1 MITEEATGE
10 AIEALKQRW
19 QVEQAPGLWRDPA
32 ALRERVGSVRALMV
46 RNQTTVDAALLAAAV
61 RLEVIG
67 RIGVGMD
74 NIDVPA
80 ASARGIVLCYAA
92 EENAVS
98 VAEHVFALLLALARK
113 IPAADASVRWGE
125 WERARH
131 TGFELH
137 GKTLAV
143 LGLGRIG
150 FRVALRARAFGMP
163 VVAYDPLLS
172 PSSPAVTE
180 SGAALLPLDEALA
193 AAEVVSL
200 HLPLTDATRGLLSAE
215 RFQVM
220 KRGAVLINTAR
231 GALVDEAAL
240 AAALAAGHLG
250 GAALDVRE
258 HEPPGDSP
266 LHGLDNVILT
276 PHIASWT
283 HEATARV
290 LSTVAGDVD
299 RVLRGE
305 AAENFWNFA
314 RPGG

>member
-1 MITEEATGE
+1 MAMPDILITEQAAGD
-10 AIEALKQRW
+10 AIEALKARW
-19 QVEQAPGLWRDPA
+19 AVEEAPRLWRDPA
-32 ALRERVGSVRALMV
+32 ALRERVRGVRGLMV
-46 RNQTTVDAALLAAAV
+46 RNQTRVDAELMAAAA

-74 NIDVPA
+74 NIDLAA
-80 ASARGIVLCYAA
+80 ASARGIVVCYAA

-113 IPAADASVRWGE
+113 IPAADRSVREGR
-125 WERARH
+125 WERAAH

-150 FRVALRARAFGMP
+150 FRVALRARAFGMR

-180 SGAALLPLDEALA
+180 TGAELLSLESALA
-193 AAEVVSL
+193 GADVVSL
-200 HLPLTDATRGLLSAE
+200 HLPLTDETRGLLSHE
-215 RFQVM
+215 RLRGM
-220 KRGAVLINTAR
+220 KRGAVLLNTAR

-240 AAALAAGHLG
+240 TEALVDGHLG

-258 HEPPGDSP
+258 QEPPGESP
-266 LHGLDNVILT
+266 LHRLENVVLT

-283 HEATARV
+283 LEATA
-290 LSTVAGDVD
+290 
-299 RVLRGE
+299 
-305 AAENFWNFA
+305 
-314 RPGG
+314 